1 MIYNHQQ
8 KDLFYLRYKNLKT
21 SFVVVLFFLVM
32 ILSFSIHAQE
42 KPIPSKILFLG
53 NSFTYRNGGL
63 EMHIKKIDSS
73 TNNPQILKAN
83 RATKGG
89 ATLKILYNQPWVHD
103 SIHHQ
108 KYDVVVLQEDIPELT
123 EHNTAPFFEYA
134 NLFNQEIN
142 STGARTILLMAWQYE
157 RLNWVTMEQIAEAH
171 RELGNK
177 LNVPV
182 APVGLAFQESLK
194 ERPEMAMLGKDKEH
208 ATIQGTYLEACV
220 VYATIYGRVVK
231 KVTYCP
237 SGVSDQEGQFLRN
250 IAWKTVREWKRKIAK
265 FKNIE
270 K

>member
-1 MIYNHQQ
+1 MMYKCQQ
-8 KDLFYLRYKNLKT
+8 KDVD
-21 SFVVVLFFLVM
+21 SFKYEHFKKSFFGVL
-32 ILSFSIHAQE
+32 ILLLSVLYQTVNAQD
-42 KPIPSKILFLG
+42 KKVPSSILFLG

-103 SIHHQ
+103 SLQHQ
-108 KYDVVVLQEDIPELT
+108 LYDVVVLQEDIPELT
-123 EHNTAPFFEYA
+123 EHNVAPFFEYA
-134 NLFNQEIN
+134 TLFNQEIKA
-142 STGARTILLMAWQYE
+142 TGAKTVLLMAWQYE

-171 RELGNK
+171 HELGNK
-177 LNVPV
+177 LKVPV

-194 ERPEMAMLGKDKEH
+194 ARPEMAMLGKDKEH

-220 VYATIYGRVVK
+220 VYATMYGRVVK

-237 SGVSDQEGQFLRN
+237 SGVSAQEGKFLRS
-250 IAWKTVREWKRKIAK
+250 IAWKTVRKWKRK
-265 FKNIE
+265 
-270 K
+270 